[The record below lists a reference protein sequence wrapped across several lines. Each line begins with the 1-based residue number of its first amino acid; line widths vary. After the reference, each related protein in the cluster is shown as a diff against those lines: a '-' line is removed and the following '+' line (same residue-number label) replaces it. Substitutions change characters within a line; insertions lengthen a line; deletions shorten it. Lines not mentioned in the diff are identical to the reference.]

1 MTESTKEGVGSMIKA
16 VIFDVDGTLL
26 DTEQIYMQAWKD
38 AAAELGYEIA
48 DELLRKTRAI
58 NVKEAARIFE
68 TEIGNGFSY
77 DKTRT
82 VRVRIAE
89 EIIHRESPILK
100 PGVTELL
107 TFLQQKKIR
116 LSVASST
123 NLKGT
128 QSHLSESNILAPFE
142 VVVGGDM
149 VLNGKPHP
157 DIFLKAAELLQLLPE
172 ECIVV
177 EDSPAGIRAAHAAG
191 MKAVLVPDQAAI
203 TQEIIDLADVV
214 LESLLEMPA
223 YIEKLLKEVSHERI

>member
-1 MTESTKEGVGSMIKA
+1 MVKA

-26 DTEQIYMQAWKD
+26 DTERIYMQAWKD
-38 AAAELGYEIA
+38 AAAELGYVIT

-58 NVKEAARIFE
+58 NVKDAARIFE
-68 TEIGNGFSY
+68 ADIGNGFSY
-77 DKTRT
+77 DKTRV

-89 EIIHRESPILK
+89 EIIKRESPILK

-107 TFLQQKKIR
+107 DWLEAHNIR

-123 NLKGT
+123 HLRGT
-128 QSHLSESNILAPFE
+128 REHLAESDILDRFE

-149 VLNGKPHP
+149 VTKGKPNP
-157 DIFLKAAELLQLLPE
+157 DIFLKAAELLGLEPS

-177 EDSPAGIRAAHAAG
+177 EDSPAGIRAAVAAG

-203 TQEIIDLADVV
+203 TDEVIAMSDVV
-214 LESLLEMPA
+214 LKSLHEMPA
-223 YIEKLLKEVSHERI
+223 YMEALIK

>member
-1 MTESTKEGVGSMIKA
+1 MLKA

-26 DTEQIYMQAWKD
+26 DTERIYMQAWKD
-38 AAAELGYEIA
+38 AAAELGYEIT

-58 NVKEAARIFE
+58 NVRDAAKIFE
-68 TEIGNGFSY
+68 ENIGNGFSY
-77 DKTRT
+77 DKTRA

-89 EIIHRESPILK
+89 EIIKRESPILK

-107 TFLQQKKIR
+107 DWLTEHNIR

-123 NLKGT
+123 HLKGT
-128 QSHLSESNILAPFE
+128 KEHLDESKILDRFE

-149 VLNGKPHP
+149 VTKGKPNP
-157 DIFLKAAELLQLLPE
+157 DIFLKAAELLGLEPS

-177 EDSPAGIRAAHAAG
+177 EDSPAGIRAAVAAG

-203 TQEIIDLADVV
+203 TQEIIDMSDAV
-214 LESLLEMPA
+214 LKSLHDMPA
-223 YIEKLLKEVSHERI
+223 YVKELI

>member
-1 MTESTKEGVGSMIKA
+1 MKA

-26 DTEQIYMQAWKD
+26 DTERIYMQAWKD
-38 AAAELGYEIA
+38 AAAELGYEIT

-68 TEIGNGFSY
+68 SEIGNGFSY
-77 DKTRT
+77 DKTRV

-89 EIIHRESPILK
+89 EIIQRESPILK

-107 TFLQQKKIR
+107 AFLQEKRIR

-123 NLKGT
+123 HLKGT
-128 QSHLSESNILAPFE
+128 KEHLSESGILEPFE

-149 VLNGKPHP
+149 VTKGKPNP
-157 DIFLKAAELLQLLPE
+157 DIFLKAAELLHLAPE
-172 ECIVV
+172 ECLVV

-203 TQEIIDLADVV
+203 TQEIIEMSDVV
-214 LESLLEMPA
+214 LESLLDMPA
-223 YIEKLLKEVSHERI
+223 YVEKLMNI